1 MASAHRSVAFFHFL
15 KPETLI
21 SLGSRVGRRSVRLQT
36 RVGKRREGS
45 SGPLVLWNAETAAAA
60 AAAAAENVESNLE
73 AEKKERREGRKDGAA
88 VNNRCRP
95 SVPFHAGGGRQHKFA
110 RIF

>member
-21 SLGSRVGRRSVRLQT
+21 SLGSRVVGRRSGYERE
-36 RVGKRREGS
+36 RENGGREGS
-45 SGPLVLWNAETAAAA
+45 SGPLVLWNAETAEAAG
-60 AAAAAENVESNLE
+60 AENVESNLE
-73 AEKKERREGRKDGAA
+73 AEKKERRKEGRKA

-95 SVPFHAGGGRQHKFA
+95 SVHSIP
-110 RIF
+110 